1 MVGIKWKIDYPK
13 SFTVTRFSKKLIVPI
28 YLPKY
33 MKEGDKY
40 SVPKVLQKGK
50 HISVVTT
57 QTKIILC

>member
-1 MVGIKWKIDYPK
+1 VVGIKWKIDYPK

-40 SVPKVLQKGK
+40 SVPKVSQKGK

>member
-1 MVGIKWKIDYPK
+1 MDYPK